1 MTPTSA
7 LLSALFSTLSFLV
20 KTLPIVVVAIYLVS
34 YSIKKGYMERLAE
47 AIAPALQ
54 RFGVSEMAVV
64 SVATC
69 FISPTASYSMLSQAW
84 REGKVDDKEVI
95 AISFLNSFPSVF
107 SHLYAFFIPF
117 VIPVLGFAGV
127 VYTAIRFAIAIVKSL
142 IGLILARR
150 WNAGQSEMKEK
161 LKPVSPKENVLRIAM
176 IMAVTYFAVSLLS
189 EYGAFERIDLS
200 FIPLNPNS
208 LAIAAVEFFNVRAAV
223 VLAAG
228 FIDAGLSWKWAVVG
242 LILGNVISFSARAVK
257 HSLPMHISFFGKF
270 GVKVV
275 LLNSAVT
282 LILDIFFLLLL
293 MLA

>member
-84 REGKVDDKEVI
+84 REGKVDDREVI

-176 IMAVTYFAVSLLS
+176 IMAVTYFTVSLLS